1 METDEPTTTAAL
13 RSGDRHLVERVQRLC
28 ALAGLDLTVVAPGGE
43 PPAHGVLLDDLTE
56 STGRPWHEL
65 GRAVIDLG
73 APGLCLPEDAETVLA
88 RLVAQAAP
96 RRARLVGV
104 VGASGGLGSSALA
117 AALAR
122 VAVVAG
128 RTCTLVDLD
137 PAGGGLDVLL
147 GIEHDPGPRWADVR
161 GEHGGFPPDRLMSAL
176 PQWHGVRVLSGDVR
190 GGAGGPGGAQA
201 VDLDAVSAL
210 ARAADVIVLDL
221 PRSVLA
227 RPGDHDQLT
236 WCADVVL
243 LAGCTTRAAAAA
255 AAAMPVLA
263 GHTVHLVVRG
273 PGVGALRPA
282 DVADTCG
289 LPLAAVLRPERA
301 FAAGLERGLSPGDQ
315 SRGPLLAT
323 ARRLARTL
331 ELAR

>member
-1 METDEPTTTAAL
+1 MKTDEPTTTAAL

-43 PPAHGVLLDDLTE
+43 PPDHGVLLDDLTE
-56 STGRPWHEL
+56 STGRPWHEM
-65 GRAVIDLG
+65 GRSVIDLG
-73 APGLCLPEDAETVLA
+73 ATGLRLPEDTETVLT
-88 RLVAQAAP
+88 RLVALAAP
-96 RRARLVGV
+96 RRARLVGL
-104 VGASGGLGSSALA
+104 VGASGGLGTSALA

-122 VAVVAG
+122 VVVVAG
-128 RTCTLVDLD
+128 RTCALVDLD

-161 GEHGGFPPDRLMSAL
+161 GELGGFPPDRLMGAL

-190 GGAGGPGGAQA
+190 GGAGGPGGDGA
-201 VDLDAVSAL
+201 VDLDAVAAL

-227 RPGDHDQLT
+227 RPADHDQLT
-236 WCADVVL
+236 WCDDVVL

-255 AAAMPVLA
+255 AAALPVLA

-273 PGVGALRPA
+273 PGAGALRPA
-282 DVADTCG
+282 DVADTCHT
-289 LPLAAVLRPERA
+289 PLAAVLRPERA

-323 ARRLARTL
+323 ARRLVRTL